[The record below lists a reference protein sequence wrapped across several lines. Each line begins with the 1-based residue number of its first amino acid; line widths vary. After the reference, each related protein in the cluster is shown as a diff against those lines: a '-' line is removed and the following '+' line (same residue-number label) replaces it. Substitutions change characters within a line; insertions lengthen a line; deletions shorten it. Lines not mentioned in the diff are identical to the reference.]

1 MPANNSPTN
10 RNIRRVAALERFKI
24 SPTGS
29 LRASRTPEQKAVA
42 DVEYKD
48 RKAVELAALQPRGY

>member
-10 RNIRRVAALERFKI
+10 RNIRRAAALERFTI

-29 LRASRTPEQKAVA
+29 LRASRTPEQKAKA
-42 DVEYKD
+42 DEGYVE
-48 RKAVELAALQPRGY
+48 RKNAEREALSKPRY